1 MTAMHGPES
10 ITSPAN
16 PRLKRAAAL
25 RDADERRATGL
36 TLVDG
41 RRELARAAASGVE
54 IVEVFVDARR
64 LDDPPAAEFGTRL
77 ADWLGTLAAA
87 GTQVVTAAE
96 RAFERVAFG
105 GRNEG
110 VVGVVRFG
118 ATPLAAVSVHRDRA
132 VFIIEGVEKP
142 GNLGAILRTA
152 DAAGLGG
159 VLVCDARTDVAN
171 PAVIRAS
178 LGTAFAMPL
187 ATCSTAEA
195 IDWCRAHERPVV
207 AATPTGARL
216 WHEADLRGGVAI
228 VLGSE
233 AHGLSAAWAA
243 AATAGGI
250 RVDSVRLPM
259 HGRADSLN
267 LSATAA
273 VLAYESVR
281 QREAAR

>member
-41 RRELARAAASGVE
+41 RRELARAATSGVE

-64 LDDPPAAEFGTRL
+64 LDDPPAPEFGTRL
-77 ADWLGTLAAA
+77 AEWLAELAAA
-87 GTQVVTAAE
+87 GAQVVTASE

-118 ATPLAAVSVHRDRA
+118 APPLTAVTVDRDRA
-132 VFIIEGVEKP
+132 VFVIEGVEKP

-178 LGTAFAMPL
+178 LGTAFSMPL

-195 IDWCRAHERPVV
+195 IDWCRSHDRCVV
-207 AATPTGARL
+207 AATPTGTRL
-216 WHEADLRGGVAI
+216 WHEADLRGAAAI

-243 AATAGGI
+243 AATEGRI
-250 RVDSVRLPM
+250 RFDSVRLPM
-259 HGRADSLN
+259 HGIADSLN
-267 LSATAA
+267 LSVTAA
-273 VLAYESVR
+273 VLAYEAVR
-281 QREAAR
+281 QREAVR

>member
-1 MTAMHGPES
+1 MTTMHDPEP

-16 PRLKRAAAL
+16 PRIKRAAAL
-25 RDADERRATGL
+25 RDADDRRATGL

-64 LDDPPAAEFGTRL
+64 LDDPPTAEFGTRL
-77 ADWLGTLAAA
+77 ADWVATLMAS
-87 GTQVVTAAE
+87 GTQVVTASE
-96 RAFERVAFG
+96 RAFDRVAFG

-110 VVGVVRFG
+110 VVGMVRFG
-118 ATPLAAVSVHRDRA
+118 PRPLGAVAMSPDRA
-132 VFIIEGVEKP
+132 VFVIEGVEKP

-159 VLVCDARTDVAN
+159 VIVCDARTDVAN

-178 LGTAFAMPL
+178 LGTAFSMPV

-195 IDWCRAHERPVV
+195 IDWCRSHTRPVV
-207 AATPTGARL
+207 AATPTGSRV
-216 WHEADLRGGVAI
+216 WHEANLHGGVAI

-243 AATAGGI
+243 AAAEGRI
-250 RVDSVRLPM
+250 RFASVRLPM
-259 HGRADSLN
+259 HGLADSLN
-267 LSATAA
+267 LSVTAA
-273 VLAYESVR
+273 VLAYEAVR